1 MRKYESYLLLKFY
14 NSIWK
19 YVVPYADRWMA
30 ASSTTTH
37 TSLQNIIIPDR
48 TFFCF
53 FSAGKESF
61 CSCQFPRASPPP
73 PYPRP
78 QSAGLAL
85 LLVSVL
91 SISHHSHFPN
101 IILSVTLPKSIL
113 LFDSLL
119 KGVWHEIFY
128 YIFFHESFSPDPLS
142 TPWGLFRIYTK
153 IRRYIRKLK
162 LITSVK
168 NSQHQ
173 MQNPLRWLSGDMN
186 NPSM

>member
-1 MRKYESYLLLKFY
+1 
-14 NSIWK
+14 
-19 YVVPYADRWMA
+19 MA
-30 ASSTTTH
+30 ASSTTH
-37 TSLQNIIIPDR
+37 TSLQNIIIPER

-73 PYPRP
+73 PCPRP
-78 QSAGLAL
+78 QCAGPAF

-101 IILSVTLPKSIL
+101 IILSVTLPKSML

-128 YIFFHESFSPDPLS
+128 YIFFRESFSPDPLS
-142 TPWGLFRIYTK
+142 TPWGPFRIYTK
-153 IRRYIRKLK
+153 ILRYLRKLK
-162 LITSVK
+162 LTLSVK
-168 NSQHQ
+168 NSQQQ
-173 MQNPLRWLSGDMN
+173 MQNPLR
-186 NPSM
+186 